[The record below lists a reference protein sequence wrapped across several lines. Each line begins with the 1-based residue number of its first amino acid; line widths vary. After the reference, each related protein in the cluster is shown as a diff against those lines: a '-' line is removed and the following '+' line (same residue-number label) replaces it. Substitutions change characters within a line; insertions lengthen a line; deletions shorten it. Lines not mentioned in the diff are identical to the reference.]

1 MRPHN
6 TYLRRV
12 RKEVLSGG
20 YPQMPTLFDPIQLG
34 DIAANNRILMS
45 PLTRGRSTAEHVPT
59 DIMIDYYRQRAG
71 AGVIITEGTGVS
83 RLGLGWPNAPGL
95 WTDAQVEAWKP
106 VTAAVHEAGGK
117 IVAQIWHMGRL
128 ARPDV
133 TGLQPL
139 SSSVTRAPY
148 HKEDNPYQE
157 ARAATLDDIKRAQ
170 DEYATAARNA
180 IAAGFDG
187 VQLHGANGYLID
199 QFLRDNT
206 NFRDDDYG
214 GSPENRI
221 RFMKEAVEAVIAEV
235 GAGRTAIRLSPNGE
249 TQGADDSN
257 PEAVFVPAAK
267 VLNDLGI
274 AFLELREL
282 SPAGTFGA
290 SEVPKLSPKIREVF
304 ARPLILNQDYTVEG
318 AQADIASGLA
328 DGISFGRKFIANPDL
343 VDRFRRGAE
352 LNADDFKTWY
362 TPGPEGY
369 IDYPALEQQAA
380 E

>member
-1 MRPHN
+1 
-6 TYLRRV
+6 
-12 RKEVLSGG
+12 
-20 YPQMPTLFDPIQLG
+20 MPTLFDPIQLG
-34 DIAANNRILMS
+34 DISAKNRILMA
-45 PLTRGRSTAEHVPT
+45 PLTRVRSTAEHVPT
-59 DIMIDYYRQRAG
+59 SIMIDYYRQRSG
-71 AGVIITEGTGVS
+71 AGLIITEGTGVS

-117 IVAQIWHMGRL
+117 IMAQIWHMGRL

-139 SSSVTRAPY
+139 SSSATRAPY
-148 HKEDNPYQE
+148 HKPENPYAE

-221 RFMKEAVEAVIAEV
+221 RFMKEAVEAVIAAV

-249 TQGADDSN
+249 TQGANDSN
-257 PEAVFVPAAK
+257 PESVFVPAAK
-267 VLNDLGI
+267 ALNDLGI

-290 SEVPKLSPKIREVF
+290 SEVPKLSPKIRQVF
-304 ARPLILNQDYTVEG
+304 ERPLILNQDYTFEAAEADVE
-318 AQADIASGLA
+318 SGLA
-328 DGISFGRKFIANPDL
+328 DGISFGRKFISNPDL
-343 VDRFRRGAE
+343 VERFRTGAP
-352 LNADDFKTWY
+352 LSPDDFKTWY

-369 IDYPALEQQAA
+369 IDYPVYQAEAA

>member
-1 MRPHN
+1 
-6 TYLRRV
+6 
-12 RKEVLSGG
+12 
-20 YPQMPTLFDPIQLG
+20 MPTLFDPIQLG
-34 DIAANNRILMS
+34 EIAANNRVLMS

-59 DIMIDYYRQRAG
+59 DIMIDYYRQRSG

-106 VTAAVHEAGGK
+106 VTAAVHDAGGR

-221 RFMKEAVEAVIAEV
+221 RFMKEAVQAVIAEV

-290 SEVPKLSPKIREVF
+290 SEVPKLSPKIRKVF
-304 ARPLILNQDYTVEG
+304 ARPLILNQDYTVE
-318 AQADIASGLA
+318 AAAADVASGLA

-352 LNADDFKTWY
+352 LNPDDFKTWY

-369 IDYPALEQQAA
+369 IDYPALQEQQAA

>member
-1 MRPHN
+1 
-6 TYLRRV
+6 
-12 RKEVLSGG
+12 
-20 YPQMPTLFDPIQLG
+20 MPTLFDPIQLG
-34 DIAANNRILMS
+34 DIAAANRILMA
-45 PLTRGRSTAEHVPT
+45 PLTRGRATPEHVPT
-59 DIMIDYYRQRAG
+59 ALMIDYYRQRSSAG
-71 AGVIITEGTGVS
+71 LIITEGTGVS
-83 RLGLGWPNAPGL
+83 RLGLGWPSAPGL
-95 WTDAQVEAWKP
+95 WTAEQVEAWKP
-106 VTAAVHEAGGK
+106 VTEAVHQAGGR

-148 HKEDNPYQE
+148 HKPDNPYAE
-157 ARAATLDDIKRAQ
+157 ARAATLDDIKQAQ

-221 RFMKEAVEAVIAEV
+221 RFMKEAVAAVIAEI

-257 PEAVFVPAAK
+257 PEAVFIPAAQA
-267 VLNDLGI
+267 LDALGI

-282 SPAGTFGA
+282 GREGTFGTTD
-290 SEVPKLSPKIREVF
+290 VPKLGPKIREVF
-304 ARPLILNQDYTVEG
+304 SRPLILNQDYSFDAAEAQVE
-318 AQADIASGLA
+318 SGHA
-328 DGISFGRKFIANPDL
+328 DGIAFGRKFIANPDL
-343 VDRFRRGAE
+343 VERFRRGAA
-352 LNADDFKTWY
+352 LTPDNVKTWY

-369 IDYPALEQQAA
+369 TDYPTLAEEAA
-380 E
+380 TAA